1 MKYKSRAITLN
12 YLKHGESSIIAKIFT
27 EEKGLQS
34 FIVKGVRAKNAKK
47 KLGLFQPLQ
56 LLNINASHFP
66 KKNLQYINEIG
77 LEHNQ
82 IDDKID
88 MKKKFIFIFIAE
100 VVSKVLLET
109 EKDKSLFKF
118 IWELKK
124 TINNLKK
131 ISPNFPLIFL
141 ISLSEYLGFSPS
153 KDEVNGEYFNMELGG
168 FANNKQEL
176 NYYIEKENSLHLR
189 GLLENKDIDIP
200 YKNRNKILL
209 QLIEYY
215 KLQHHELKNMTSH
228 LIIES
233 LRTWNISQ

>member
-27 EEKGLQS
+27 EEKGLQN
-34 FIVKGVRAKNAKK
+34 FIVKGVRSKNSKK

-66 KKNLQYINEIG
+66 KKNLQYINEIA
-77 LEHNQ
+77 LEHDQ

-88 MKKKFIFIFIAE
+88 MKKKFIFLFIAE

-109 EKDKSLFKF
+109 EKDKALFKF

-131 ISPNFPLIFL
+131 INPNFPLIFL

-153 KDEVNGEYFNMELGG
+153 KDEINGKYFNMEIGE
-168 FANNKQEL
+168 FVNNKHQL
-176 NYYIEKENSLHLR
+176 NYYIEKDNSLHLR
-189 GLLENKDIDIP
+189 GLLENKNIDIP
-200 YKNRNKILL
+200 YKNRSQILL
-209 QLIEYY
+209 QLIQYY

-233 LRTWNISQ
+233 LRT

>member
-1 MKYKSRAITLN
+1 MKYKSRAITLS

-34 FIVKGVRAKNAKK
+34 FIVKGVRAKKSKK
-47 KLGLFQPLQ
+47 KLGYFQPLQ
-56 LLNINASHFP
+56 LLNVNANHLP
-66 KKNLQYINEIG
+66 RKNLQYINEIA
-77 LEHNQ
+77 LVQNQ

-100 VVSKVLLET
+100 VVSKVLSET
-109 EKDKSLFKF
+109 EKDKALFKF

-124 TINNLKK
+124 NINSLKK

-153 KDEVNGEYFNMELGG
+153 KEEINGVYFNMEMGE
-168 FANNKQEL
+168 FTNEKSVL
-176 NYYIEKENSLHLR
+176 NYYVEKENSLYLKE
-189 GLLENKDIDIP
+189 LLENKDIYIP
-200 YKNRNKILL
+200 YENRNQILL
-209 QLIEYY
+209 QLIQYY
-215 KLQHHELKNMTSH
+215 ALQHHELKDITSH

-233 LRTWNISQ
+233 LRT